1 MAEVQEDQE
10 PLDCVIVDE
19 IDEEGSSHPQVK
31 DKVSTIYSSETPD
44 VPLAKRCKKSALDI
58 LLGPE
63 ENEESFTIQDEL
75 EMYLQVKAPSRQ
87 VNIFEWWKINEARF
101 PNVAKLARSML
112 CVPGTS
118 TAAEQ
123 VFSAAGIT
131 VSKRR
136 SCLKPENVDRILF
149 LNKNLPSLTD

>member
-1 MAEVQEDQE
+1 MLEKLVGTCWPTSAVLSDEQ
-10 PLDCVIVDE
+10 LCAMVDE
-19 IDEEGSSHPQVK
+19 IGEEGPLYPQVK
-31 DKVSTIYSSETPD
+31 DKVSAMDSLETPD
-44 VPLAKRCKKSALDI
+44 TPQAIRCEKSALDI
-58 LLGPE
+58 LFGPE

-75 EMYLQVKAPSRQ
+75 DMYLQVKAPSRQ

-112 CVPGTS
+112 CAPATS
-118 TAAEQ
+118 TAAER

-136 SCLKPENVDRILF
+136 CCLKRYYF
-149 LNKNLPSLTD
+149 